1 MFSGRPLMRRTRNPP
16 ADRLRSGAMSWFS
29 RMTLRG
35 RTMLV
40 GTSLTAVLVVAAAA
54 IPIPYVAVGP
64 GVTYNTLG
72 SVDGTEVITFSGK
85 DIPASAT
92 RPTPGDGHLNMTTI
106 SITDNVPL
114 FEALG
119 LWATG
124 RYALA
129 PREDYFPP
137 DKTVDEVQAQD
148 AQAFRDSQS
157 AAEIASLRYLGY
169 PNVTYVG
176 EIPNGSPSAKVL
188 RPQDQIT

>member
-1 MFSGRPLMRRTRNPP
+1 
-16 ADRLRSGAMSWFS
+16 
-29 RMTLRG
+29 MTLRG
-35 RTMLV
+35 RTVVV
-40 GTSLTAVLVVAAAA
+40 GSTLTAVFLVAAAA
-54 IPIPYVAVGP
+54 IPIPYVAIGP
-64 GVTYNTLG
+64 GVTYDTLG
-72 SVDGTEVITFSGK
+72 SVEGSRGDQLQRGRHPGLG
-85 DIPASAT
+85 
-92 RPTPGDGHLNMTTI
+92 RPRTSPIRGHLNMTTI

-137 DKTVDEVQAQD
+137 DKTVEEVKEQD

-157 AAEIASLRYLGY
+157 AAEIAALRYLGY

-176 EIPNGSPSAKVL
+176 EIPDGFAEYRGAASRRTRSSTSTAPRSPISRHC
-188 RPQDQIT
+188 RPCSPTAHPVRWSR